1 MKRFALVISLLLAA
15 APGSAAELDGPT
27 YHLSGGHFSPGGRA
41 DLEGVGGS
49 IGGGGA
55 GLAPG
60 ISGGES
66 TGSTLSVGSGFWPIA
81 MTRAFAPG
89 DGDADGDGVADE
101 QDNCLVVPNPGQTDT
116 DADGYGNACDGD
128 FDNDGDIDAQ
138 DFSRHFVDCFFA
150 TVDTGVGCDM
160 DGDAIVTA
168 SDFQRYFMPSF
179 KRTAPGPSGLVC
191 AGTVPC
197 TTP

>member
-1 MKRFALVISLLLAA
+1 MKRFALVISLLFAA
-15 APGSAAELDGPT
+15 TPGSTAELDGPS

-41 DLEGVGGS
+41 DLDGGGGS
-49 IGGGGA
+49 ILGGGA

-66 TGSTLSVGSGFWPIA
+66 TGATLSVGNGFWPIA
-81 MTRAFAPG
+81 VTRAFGPG
-89 DGDADGDGVADE
+89 EGDLDGDGVADD
-101 QDNCLVVPNPGQTDT
+101 QDNCLVVANPSQVDA

-128 FDNDGDIDAQ
+128 FDNDGDVDAQ
-138 DFSRHFVDCFFA
+138 DFSSHFMVCFSA

-160 DGDAIVTA
+160 DGDGDVDAQDFSEGYMA
-168 SDFQRYFMPSF
+168 SFEATS
-179 KRTAPGPSGLVC
+179 PGPSGLAC

-197 TTP
+197 F